1 MGMKLKKLSGEN
13 LKALDDS
20 LEYLWRM
27 IQQSFYTKSRIL
39 PNAERAN
46 LIAYYEHLH
55 SLILAISIVNVEL
68 ERPKSMASLMRS
80 IKKALQLC
88 IAGPLI

>member
-1 MGMKLKKLSGEN
+1 MYTPDQFLHKRPSGTKAELNTFAKTKLKEFFETYPV
-13 LKALDDS
+13 DDS

-46 LIAYYEHLH
+46 LIAFYEYLH
-55 SLILAISIVNVEL
+55 TMILAASIANDEL
-68 ERPKSMASLMRS
+68 KS
-80 IKKALQLC
+80 
-88 IAGPLI
+88 PT